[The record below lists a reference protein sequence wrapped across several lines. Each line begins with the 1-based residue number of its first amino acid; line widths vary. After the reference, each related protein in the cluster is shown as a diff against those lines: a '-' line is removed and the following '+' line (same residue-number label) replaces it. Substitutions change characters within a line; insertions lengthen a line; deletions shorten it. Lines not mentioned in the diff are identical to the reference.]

1 MTVSRAAPRRRRAVL
16 AVAALAGSLAAISI
30 AGATTGPNQVSIAS
44 TGGYVACLT
53 GIANG
58 DAYATYR
65 SIQGTR
71 HPYKGAAYDAADN
84 VIGVSPQISN
94 DSTYLIHEGGS
105 NLKTQ
110 RVDNQAA
117 SAGNGLYECKA
128 IP

>member
-1 MTVSRAAPRRRRAVL
+1 MPVSNGAPRRRAPLL
-16 AVAALAGSLAAISI
+16 ATGALAALLVAISL

-44 TGGYVACLT
+44 TGGWVACLT

-58 DAYATYR
+58 DTTATYR

-84 VIGVSPQISN
+84 VIAVTPSISN
-94 DSTYLIHEGGS
+94 DSTYGLGEGGS

-110 RVDNQAA
+110 RIDNQAG

-128 IP
+128 I